1 MSVSDIIGIV
11 LCIWTVIICVL
22 IIRILIVICN
32 SQDKKAREAKEAED
46 EKIRQLLLKRLE
58 EKQKKD

>member
-11 LCIWTVIICVL
+11 LCIWTVIIC
-22 IIRILIVICN
+22 ILIVICN
-32 SQDKKAREAKEAED
+32 YQDKKIREAKEAED
-46 EKIRQLLLKRLE
+46 EKIRNLLLKRLE

>member
-22 IIRILIVICN
+22 ILVVN
-32 SQDKKAREAKEAED
+32 YQDKKAREAKEAED

-58 EKQKKD
+58 EKQKKE

>member
-1 MSVSDIIGIV
+1 MSVSDIIGIA
-11 LCIWTVIICVL
+11 LCIWTAILCV
-22 IIRILIVICN
+22 LIVICN
-32 SQDKKAREAKEAED
+32 YQDKKIREAKEAED

>member
-22 IIRILIVICN
+22 IVVVN
-32 SQDKKAREAKEAED
+32 YQDKKAREAKEAED

-58 EKQKKD
+58 EKQKKE

>member
-1 MSVSDIIGIV
+1 MGVSDIIGIV

-22 IIRILIVICN
+22 ILVVN
-32 SQDKKAREAKEAED
+32 YQDKKVREAKEAED

-58 EKQKKD
+58 EKQKKE

>member
-11 LCIWTVIICVL
+11 LCIWTVIIC
-22 IIRILIVICN
+22 ILIVIVN
-32 SQDKKAREAKEAED
+32 YQDKKIREAKEAED

>member
-1 MSVSDIIGIV
+1 MSISDIIGIV
-11 LCIWTVIICVL
+11 LCIWTAILCV
-22 IIRILIVICN
+22 LIVICN
-32 SQDKKAREAKEAED
+32 YQDKKAREAKEAED

>member
-22 IIRILIVICN
+22 ILVVN
-32 SQDKKAREAKEAED
+32 YQDKKVREAKEAED

-58 EKQKKD
+58 EKQKKE

>member
-11 LCIWTVIICVL
+11 LCIWTVIIC
-22 IIRILIVICN
+22 ILIVICN
-32 SQDKKAREAKEAED
+32 YQDKKIREAKEAED
-46 EKIRQLLLKRLE
+46 EKIRELLLKRLE

>member
-1 MSVSDIIGIV
+1 MSVSDIIGIA

-22 IIRILIVICN
+22 ILVVN
-32 SQDKKAREAKEAED
+32 YQDKKVREAKEAED

-58 EKQKKD
+58 EKQKKE